1 MKRSLRS
8 LYIVV
13 GVISIVLYVLGIVTG
28 IYVQKSLLSSVETN
42 INSIKSDVENVQQEY
57 ILFSLRGKESCPIL
71 SSLSIEI
78 SNKLHNLANELI
90 DLESR
95 GESGSKFTEL
105 KKEYGAL
112 SIRSWIL
119 RSSINENCDENILP
133 VLFYYSV
140 PCPDC
145 LQQGRILD
153 ELREENYLEK
163 ASVYVL
169 DKDIDH
175 PLVKTLVKSHNVT
188 IVPSIVVGDKVYQ
201 GFINKENLIDIIC
214 QETNATKCLEKSR
227 PL

>member
-13 GVISIVLYVLGIVTG
+13 GVISIILYVLGIVTG
-28 IYVQKSLLSSVETN
+28 IYVQKSLLSSVETA
-42 INSIKSDVENVQQEY
+42 INSIKSDVENAQQEY

-78 SNKLHNLANELI
+78 SNKLRNLANELI
-90 DLESR
+90 DLESK
-95 GESGSKFTEL
+95 GESGSKFIEL
-105 KKEYGAL
+105 KKEYGVL

-119 RSSINENCDENILP
+119 RSAINANCDEDILP

-214 QETNATKCLEKSR
+214 QETIATKCVTQM